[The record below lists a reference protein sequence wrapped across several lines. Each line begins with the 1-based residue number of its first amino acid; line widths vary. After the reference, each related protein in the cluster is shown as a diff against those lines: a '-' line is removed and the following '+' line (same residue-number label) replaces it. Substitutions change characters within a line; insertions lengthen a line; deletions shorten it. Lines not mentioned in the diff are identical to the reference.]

1 MIRYTLKCSTGHS
14 FESWFASGA
23 AFDALRD
30 AGQLECVI
38 CGDRTLDR
46 APMAPP
52 VRTARSG
59 GPARQAETAPHA
71 DPGKDAQ
78 HSLSAPPD
86 SKLTR
91 MVRALRARIERDTE
105 YVGPRFAQEARAIH
119 AGDAPE
125 RAIRGEADPRDARRL
140 VEDGIPVLPLP
151 FADSKKTH

>member
-1 MIRYTLKCSTGHS
+1 MIRYTLKCSAGHS
-14 FESWFASGA
+14 FESWFATGA

-30 AGQLECVI
+30 ARQLECAI

-52 VRTARSG
+52 VRTSRSAV
-59 GPARQAETAPHA
+59 PPTRTETSPQADRREA
-71 DPGKDAQ
+71 AQ

-91 MVRALRARIERDTE
+91 MVRALRDRVERDTE
-105 YVGPRFAQEARAIH
+105 YVGARFAQEARAIH
-119 AGDAPE
+119 AGDAPD